1 MQTQTKVAIKLIYQ
15 TVALD
20 QICSEILFSQIFR
33 NKKHFSNLLDVF
45 VHESSVHL
53 VFEYFKFDSIAKIQ
67 TEGTLD
73 DLKNYMKQLLT
84 CLNKINKY
92 GIVHR
97 DVKHLNFLYNMKAK
111 RGILIDFGAA
121 EVL

>member
-1 MQTQTKVAIKLIYQ
+1 MQTHTKVAIKLIYQ

-20 QICSEILFSQIFR
+20 QICSEILFLQIFR

-53 VFEYFKFDSIAKIQ
+53 VFEYFKFDSVAKIQ
-67 TEGTLD
+67 NEGTLD
-73 DLKNYMKQLLT
+73 DIKNYMKQLLT

>member
-1 MQTQTKVAIKLIYQ
+1 LQTHTKVAIKLIYQ

-20 QICSEILFSQIFR
+20 QICSEILFLQIFR

-53 VFEYFKFDSIAKIQ
+53 VFEYFKFDSVAKIQ
-67 TEGTLD
+67 NEGTLD
-73 DLKNYMKQLLT
+73 DIKNYMKQLLT

>member
-73 DLKNYMKQLLT
+73 DLRNYMKQLLT